1 MKMKVGTR
9 IVFSIL
15 MLAII
20 GVCALIITAALGYIA
35 PQNIEMLYNGFI
47 FGGYSYIWAIAAG
60 LIAIICICLLF
71 FGIKKDKPKAI
82 SIFNGD
88 NGSVDIAVEA
98 FKELIARYLDSK
110 TMIIAQK
117 ISVKTV
123 AEREVKIRLELSAK
137 PETNIPAAA
146 EEIKSGLKEY
156 LETFT
161 GVTASSIAIT
171 VNPYRQQNI

>member
-1 MKMKVGTR
+1 
-9 IVFSIL
+9 
-15 MLAII
+15 
-20 GVCALIITAALGYIA
+20 
-35 PQNIEMLYNGFI
+35 
-47 FGGYSYIWAIAAG
+47 
-60 LIAIICICLLF
+60 
-71 FGIKKDKPKAI
+71 
-82 SIFNGD
+82 
-88 NGSVDIAVEA
+88 
-98 FKELIARYLDSK
+98 
-110 TMIIAQK
+110 MIIAQK